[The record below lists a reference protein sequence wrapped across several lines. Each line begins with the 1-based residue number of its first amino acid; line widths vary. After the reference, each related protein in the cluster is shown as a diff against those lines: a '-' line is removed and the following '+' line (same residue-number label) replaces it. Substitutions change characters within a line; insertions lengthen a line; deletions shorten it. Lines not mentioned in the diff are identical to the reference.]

1 MKLINF
7 IVATAVLIPAVGYA
21 QTTAPRI
28 TSLSK
33 LDPNNDKKITKEE
46 ALKAGMP
53 QAVFI
58 KIDKDKNGEISIT
71 ELDVY
76 RSQNNSIA
84 PLDNDKDQKISKA
97 EAIKAGMTEQEF
109 TILDKDNNGYITQAE
124 WDSGYWII
132 W

>member
-1 MKLINF
+1 MKLINY
-7 IVATAVLIPAVGYA
+7 IVAAAVLIPAIGYT

-28 TSLSK
+28 TSLTK

-84 PLDNDKDQKISKA
+84 ALDSDGDKKISKA
-97 EAIKAGMTEQEF
+97 EALKAGMTDQEF

-124 WDSGYWII
+124 WDTGYWII

>member
-1 MKLINF
+1 
-7 IVATAVLIPAVGYA
+7 
-21 QTTAPRI
+21 
-28 TSLSK
+28 
-33 LDPNNDKKITKEE
+33 
-46 ALKAGMP
+46 MP

-84 PLDNDKDQKISKA
+84 PLDSDKDQKISKA

>member
-1 MKLINF
+1 MKVINC
-7 IVATAVLIPAVGYA
+7 ILVAMALIPAIGFA
-21 QTTAPRI
+21 QTTTPKI

-33 LDPNNDKKITKEE
+33 LDPNNDKKITKDE
-46 ALKAGMP
+46 AMKAGMP

-84 PLDNDKDQKISKA
+84 ALDSDGDKKISKA
-97 EAIKAGMTEQEF
+97 EALKAGMTDQEF
-109 TILDKDNNGYITQAE
+109 TILDKDNSGYITQAE
-124 WDSGYWII
+124 WDTGYWII